1 MSFADMTKRAKQI
14 TEMLLKMQND
24 LLKQPDTPPLQVTL
38 DDVMNDRYPHSST
51 CSLSS
56 ASTVPIM
63 DECSLLKNFDLMEP
77 TIHHEESSLE
87 VLDRLNRDLLKFQR
101 KFGAIQPAPPPSIA
115 TSKTQRLATKR

>member
-1 MSFADMTKRAKQI
+1 MSFADM
-14 TEMLLKMQND
+14 MLKMQND